1 MTRPQFGFQKN
12 QGAFL
17 PWLEGADAAKAAGAG
32 VPAPGALHFPVM
44 LYYPE
49 ASPYHDTIED
59 VCETDTI
66 RDHLEAV
73 RRARCCHDTCMC
85 VMHYVTHMHVCEALR
100 PVFPVSVLRRGV
112 WQGLH
117 ETGPAVSICDEIA
130 FAYLVRF
137 AVPGMWPNIVRSCG
151 VCYSVRGKQ
160 ACGFHSNVRILPSGA
175 CSSPRCHVSKVS
187 AATCRQCVAPLLHS
201 TAQHRLS
208 SAASC
213 VPHCRT
219 ACW

>member
-17 PWLEGADAAKAAGAG
+17 PWLEGADAAEAAGAG

-73 RRARCCHDTCMC
+73 RRARCCMTHAC
-85 VMHYVTHMHVCEALR
+85 V
-100 PVFPVSVLRRGV
+100 
-112 WQGLH
+112 
-117 ETGPAVSICDEIA
+117 
-130 FAYLVRF
+130 
-137 AVPGMWPNIVRSCG
+137 SCTT
-151 VCYSVRGKQ
+151 
-160 ACGFHSNVRILPSGA
+160 P
-175 CSSPRCHVSKVS
+175 
-187 AATCRQCVAPLLHS
+187 
-201 TAQHRLS
+201 
-208 SAASC
+208 C
-213 VPHCRT
+213 VPRVCTEAGCLARV
-219 ACW
+219 A